1 MPTTQLKYKLNFLE
15 NLHTQKKKKTNK
27 RVASSSKIIVIS
39 SCKMLFMIKWVVY
52 NAERRMEEE
61 CITLIYIGN
70 SKDT

>member
-15 NLHTQKKKKTNK
+15 NLHTQKKKNK
-27 RVASSSKIIVIS
+27 RGASSSKIIVIS